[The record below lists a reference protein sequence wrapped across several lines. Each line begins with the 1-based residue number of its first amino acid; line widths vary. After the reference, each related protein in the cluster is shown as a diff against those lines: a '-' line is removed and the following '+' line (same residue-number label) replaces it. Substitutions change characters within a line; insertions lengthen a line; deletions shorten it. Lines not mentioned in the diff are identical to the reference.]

1 MAVDYPQSEADG
13 TKGSFLWGA
22 FPSTLS
28 WSSLKNTTLGMPT
41 ISLGRIAT
49 PSSSFGVLN
58 IINYIYIYIGFPGI
72 YNSRCIVLLSTTG
85 GNLAIVSGFVA
96 GWGRFVMEKLN

>member
-1 MAVDYPQSEADG
+1 MGGFPLYPILEFFEEHNSWDAYHLIGAHCHPFFVVWRSEYH
-13 TKGSFLWGA
+13 KL
-22 FPSTLS
+22 
-28 WSSLKNTTLGMPT
+28 
-41 ISLGRIAT
+41 
-49 PSSSFGVLN
+49 
-58 IINYIYIYIGFPGI
+58 YIYIGFPGI